1 MLCDFPLQSFGLS
14 YAVIGPNGPS
24 FGSKKRITCVSL
36 VIRTPRSL
44 IGSRD
49 IVGGVSEWE

>member
-1 MLCDFPLQSFGLS
+1 MLCDFPLQSIGLS
-14 YAVIGPNGPS
+14 SAVIGPNGPS